1 MYIRY
6 TNIKNIQNNSFWEN
20 LDILTFFTSL
30 SNCMARAGLQAS
42 INWRQQK
49 MAPAT
54 GFRANHKPSAK
65 SCILGEKVAKSEF

>member
-1 MYIRY
+1 
-6 TNIKNIQNNSFWEN
+6 
-20 LDILTFFTSL
+20 
-30 SNCMARAGLQAS
+30 
-42 INWRQQK
+42 